1 MEINLIYA
9 EVCEDKA
16 AQWDTVTLPGI
27 HTTRINVPSSPKK
40 ALPLPHTAVLS
51 RFPGWPVWMPVQR
64 VHILSVQLILG
75 FLGTSSGKLYCHEKI
90 ISPSLTNGGGLKSK
104 NTRGEWIKTWNTHT
118 RGHHWVIKKNEM
130 MPSAATQMDPETVTV
145 SGVSQTEEEK
155 YHTTPLLSGI

>member
-104 NTRGEWIKTWNTHT
+104 NTRGGMDKDVEHT
-118 RGHHWVIKKNEM
+118 YKGA
-130 MPSAATQMDPETVTV
+130 S
-145 SGVSQTEEEK
+145 
-155 YHTTPLLSGI
+155 LSH